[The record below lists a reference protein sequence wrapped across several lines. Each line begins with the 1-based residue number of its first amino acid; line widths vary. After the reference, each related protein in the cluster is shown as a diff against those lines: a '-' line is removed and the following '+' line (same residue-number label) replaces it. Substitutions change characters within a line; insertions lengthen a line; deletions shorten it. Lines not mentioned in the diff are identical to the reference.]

1 MEDVEIIEMYFSRNE
16 SAIGETEK
24 KYGKLCRRIAMNV
37 LRNELDAEECV
48 NDTYLETWNSIPP
61 HRPRVLSAFLCS
73 ITRRRSVSRLRSR
86 TALRRGGGA
95 ADEALEELGECVG
108 TMSAE
113 DELDR
118 LELSLV
124 LDGFVRSLEETE
136 RYVFLRRY
144 WYVEPI
150 SDISESLGFSKSKVK
165 SMLFR
170 TRKKLARE
178 LEKEGFI

>member
-1 MEDVEIIEMYFSRNE
+1 MEDIEIIELYFSRDE
-16 SAIGETEK
+16 SAIGEMEK
-24 KYGKLCRRIAMNV
+24 KYGKLCRRIAMNI

-61 HRPRVLSAFLCS
+61 HRPRVLSAFLGS

-86 TALRRGGGA
+86 TALRRGGGV

-113 DELDR
+113 EEFDR
-118 LELSLV
+118 LALSRV
-124 LDGFVRSLEETE
+124 LEGFVRSLEETE

-144 WYVEPI
+144 WYAEPI
-150 SDISESLGFSKSKVK
+150 TDISESLGFTESKVK

-170 TRKKLARE
+170 TRKKLAHE